1 MQPSLRLESCST
13 DGTFGV
19 IFAVPSAL
27 GRPLLLIAEPLLR
40 DAMASLLLQAKLE
53 AKIEATVCT
62 DVAALQGAPQLVLW
76 FAPSEIAPAA
86 LERECQRL
94 HDSWLPA
101 PLLLV
106 LPATLQTSR
115 EQLLNLP
122 AAGLLQAPTSSQ
134 LIDALNTVLQGGRVV
149 QLSAALP
156 PAAAWPT
163 ATLGLGQWLL
173 ISGLQQIDSDLS
185 AIERLLAAGPE
196 QLLPLLTLHGR
207 RRELQAAR
215 ALLVTLWGPISLA
228 WGPQPQ
234 PAAPQPAPS
243 TPGTLLNLQQRN
255 AAGSWQAIAK
265 RLREAIGGELSNSSG
280 QLLSLQALQSERRS
294 DLLLALLDQLE
305 ALTQQWSARQQQPS
319 ELTSHWQQLQSDLR
333 QQALRRMA
341 SPYVRLPLN
350 GSLQPVAETLLR
362 QCQLGNSDPELPDP
376 QPMLA
381 ALSLGQPLLID
392 GRLQAPDT
400 PLAVLHLESLVA
412 NWLVRSAEL
421 ISAEVLGCCAAW
433 PELRRYLLLPE
444 LLSTR
449 NLERLR
455 NQLNAQQRWSNWLQR
470 PIAIYESRRDL
481 LCLDAEGIRRQSHT
495 EPRDQDLRVLS
506 WDQQLVTLALEA
518 RDALAPQV
526 QSLMRGLGSLVVV
539 VLTQVI
545 GRAIG
550 LVGRGIVQGMG
561 RGLQRS

>member
-1 MQPSLRLESCST
+1 M
-13 DGTFGV
+13 
-19 IFAVPSAL
+19 PSAL

-40 DAMASLLLQAKLE
+40 DAIASLLLQAKLE
-53 AKIEATVCT
+53 AKIDLTICT
-62 DVAALQGAPQLVLW
+62 DAAALQGAPQLVLW
-76 FAPSEIAPAA
+76 FAPNDITPAA
-86 LERECQRL
+86 LERESQRL

-106 LPATLQTSR
+106 LPATLQSSR

-122 AAGLLQAPTSSQ
+122 AAGLLQDPTSSE

-156 PAAAWPT
+156 PAVPWPT

-173 ISGLQQIDSDLS
+173 ISGLQQIDADLG

-196 QLLPLLTLHGR
+196 QLLPLLTLQGR

-215 ALLVTLWGPISLA
+215 TLLVTLWGPISLA

-234 PAAPQPAPS
+234 TATPQPARS
-243 TPGTLLNLQQRN
+243 TPGTQLNLQQRN
-255 AAGSWQAIAK
+255 AAGSWQAIAT
-265 RLREAIGGELSNSSG
+265 RLREAIGGELGNSSG
-280 QLLSLQALQSERRS
+280 QLLALQALQNERRS
-294 DLLLALLDQLE
+294 DLLLALLEQLE
-305 ALTQQWSARQQQPS
+305 VLNQQWSARQQQPT
-319 ELTSHWQQLQSDLR
+319 ELSSHWQQLQSDLR

-362 QCQLGNSDPELPDP
+362 QCQLGSSDPELPDP

-400 PLAVLHLESLVA
+400 PLAVLHLESLVS

-433 PELRRYLLLPE
+433 PELRRYLLQPE

-506 WDQQLVTLALEA
+506 WDQQLVTLALET

-526 QSLMRGLGSLVVV
+526 QSLMRAVGSLVVV